1 MKKLFII
8 LIVNLALNANAQ
20 CRLENPHPFAI
31 EDVSAICNAIG
42 MQYINVYESNIYMP
56 CNQYRNN
63 ATSTNDM
70 YGNPIIVYD
79 PKWFEGIYLNLGRA
93 ANISILAH
101 EIGHHAQNHSSIRG
115 MFLNQWQKELEADF
129 LSGYAMAKMGYS
141 LYDSLIAI
149 RNLSRGCSYSHPCT
163 NNRIQAIT
171 NGWYYAN

>member
-1 MKKLFII
+1 M
-8 LIVNLALNANAQ
+8 
-20 CRLENPHPFAI
+20 
-31 EDVSAICNAIG
+31 
-42 MQYINVYESNIYMP
+42 
-56 CNQYRNN
+56 YRNN

-79 PKWFEGIYLNLGRA
+79 PQWFESIYFNYGRA